1 MNNPE
6 TQSTLDTQD
15 TEQINVRENRRASKN
30 GQSRDKGNIGHKV
43 QNKDKQNK
51 KHNLENYKVKVR
63 ETERDKQEWTIQRHR
78 QH

>member
-1 MNNPE
+1 MDNPE

-15 TEQINVRENRRASKN
+15 TEQINVRENRRASEN

-51 KHNLENYKVKVR
+51 KHNIENYKVKVR